1 MLCVSCKKEVPVG
14 AYCCLC
20 GWKQRLQPEAC
31 TLMAVYQKWSNRKYP
46 KIGRHCVRDYSNAFK
61 KLEPLHNVPLPEID
75 VDDLQDLIDTCP
87 PSASAR
93 QKVRVLLSQLSKY
106 AISRDLLQISLC
118 AGLDFSG
125 KKAQARPIFSLEQIK
140 VLQTCGKNK
149 TYKYWQD
156 ARILLCLIFTG
167 LRPNELF
174 ALRLPNISI
183 TQKKI
188 VGGGKTAAG
197 TNRPIP
203 ILPAIYDFIAEW
215 YLTSYFLKPQD
226 HENQYLLLNSSGGQK
241 CMDNWRHRGFY
252 PLMFD
257 LGFIGPDVKN
267 HLREVP
273 HLSPYSARHTF
284 ATLAYCAGVN
294 KEQLIKIFGHTN
306 FELTSK
312 VYIHEDF
319 EILANEMAKI
329 SAYTKES
336 IDLPN
341 TAV

>member
-1 MLCVSCKKEVPVG
+1 MC
-14 AYCCLC
+14 
-20 GWKQRLQPEAC
+20 
-31 TLMAVYQKWSNRKYP
+31 
-46 KIGRHCVRDYSNAFK
+46 
-61 KLEPLHNVPLPEID
+61 
-75 VDDLQDLIDTCP
+75 
-87 PSASAR
+87 
-93 QKVRVLLSQLSKY
+93 
-106 AISRDLLQISLC
+106 
-118 AGLDFSG
+118 GLDFSG

>member
-1 MLCVSCKKEVPVG
+1 
-14 AYCCLC
+14 
-20 GWKQRLQPEAC
+20 
-31 TLMAVYQKWSNRKYP
+31 
-46 KIGRHCVRDYSNAFK
+46 
-61 KLEPLHNVPLPEID
+61 
-75 VDDLQDLIDTCP
+75 
-87 PSASAR
+87 
-93 QKVRVLLSQLSKY
+93 
-106 AISRDLLQISLC
+106 
-118 AGLDFSG
+118 
-125 KKAQARPIFSLEQIK
+125 
-140 VLQTCGKNK
+140 
-149 TYKYWQD
+149 
-156 ARILLCLIFTG
+156 
-167 LRPNELF
+167 
-174 ALRLPNISI
+174 
-183 TQKKI
+183 
-188 VGGGKTAAG
+188 
-197 TNRPIP
+197 
-203 ILPAIYDFIAEW
+203 
-215 YLTSYFLKPQD
+215 
-226 HENQYLLLNSSGGQK
+226 
-241 CMDNWRHRGFY
+241 MDNWRHRGFY

-336 IDLPN
+336 MDLPN

>member
-1 MLCVSCKKEVPVG
+1 M
-14 AYCCLC
+14 
-20 GWKQRLQPEAC
+20 
-31 TLMAVYQKWSNRKYP
+31 
-46 KIGRHCVRDYSNAFK
+46 
-61 KLEPLHNVPLPEID
+61 
-75 VDDLQDLIDTCP
+75 QDLIDTCP

-106 AISRDLLQISLC
+106 AISRDLLQNSLC

-226 HENQYLLLNSSGGQK
+226 HENQYLLLNSSGVMQ
-241 CMDNWRHRGFY
+241 
-252 PLMFD
+252 
-257 LGFIGPDVKN
+257 
-267 HLREVP
+267 
-273 HLSPYSARHTF
+273 A
-284 ATLAYCAGVN
+284 A
-294 KEQLIKIFGHTN
+294 
-306 FELTSK
+306 
-312 VYIHEDF
+312 
-319 EILANEMAKI
+319 
-329 SAYTKES
+329 
-336 IDLPN
+336 
-341 TAV
+341 